1 MISNTQVIAEKHK
14 ECRSLF
20 SKALGLM
27 FSRPRPLV
35 MRFSTERYVPLHMMF
50 VFGAIDVLFLD
61 KEAKVVEIKED
72 FRPWTFY
79 NPKKKAM
86 TVVEL
91 PAGFVRETGVK
102 LGQHI
107 SIS

>member
-1 MISNTQVIAEKHK
+1 MIANSKTITKEHK
-14 ECRSLF
+14 ECRNLF

-35 MRFSTERYVPLHMMF
+35 MRFSSERYVPLHMMF

-61 KEAKVVEIKED
+61 KDFKVVEIKEN
-72 FRPWTFY
+72 FKPWTFY
-79 NPKKKAM
+79 NPKNKAM

-91 PAGFVRETGVK
+91 PAGMGKDVK
-102 LGQHI
+102 VGQKI
-107 SIS
+107 RIG